1 MVLAAI
7 ALLIIALSTYYTSNL
22 VSQFAQEE
30 RNQVR
35 NWADAVER
43 RASLMRYQED
53 FFVALRQQER
63 QRVELLA
70 KTYQK
75 VLYGSLEE
83 ELTFYLE
90 IISNNTSI
98 PVIIVDKN
106 ENIIERQNVDKRFD
120 GQSRFDGELKDSFS
134 EYSPI
139 PISDT
144 KQLLYYKESIIFS
157 ELKRVLDDL
166 VSSFLTDI
174 ASNASNVPV
183 IITDST
189 LSNVLQYGN
198 LEAPPANDSLFWQQ
212 QILLMKSENTPIEIQ
227 FLDYGKTFIFYKS
240 SPMLLRIRYFPM
252 VQIAVIGLFF
262 LIAYLL
268 FSYARRSEQNQV
280 WVGMAKETA
289 HQIGTP
295 LSSLIAWVELL
306 KMEAQ
311 PFAGV
316 AEMEKDVSRL
326 EMIAERFSKIGST
339 PVLESVDLVRLL
351 EDTVQYLRPR
361 TSKKI
366 QYVFDFPLSEKVVL
380 PLNEALFQWVIENL
394 CKNAIDAMNGQGTIT
409 LALKTEA
416 HSVIMDVNDTG
427 RGMQKS
433 AIKQVFEP
441 GFTSKKRGWGL
452 GLTLAKRI
460 VKDYHK
466 GQIFVKSSVVNE
478 GTTIRIVLHKKA

>member
-43 RASLMRYQED
+43 RASLMRYQEN

-75 VLYGSLEE
+75 VLFGSLEE

-98 PVIIVDKN
+98 PVIIVDKDG
-106 ENIIERQNVDKRFD
+106 NIIERQNVDKRFN
-120 GQSRFDGELKDSFS
+120 GETRFEGELKESFS

-189 LSNVLQYGN
+189 FTNVLQYGN
-198 LEAPPANDSLFWQQ
+198 LEIPPLADSLFWQQ
-212 QILLMKSENTPIEIQ
+212 QIALMKTENLPIEIQ

-240 SPMLLRIRYFPM
+240 SPMLLRIQFFPL
-252 VQIAVIGLFF
+252 VQIAVIGLFL

-268 FSYARRSEQNQV
+268 FSYARRAEQNQV
-280 WVGMAKETA
+280 WAGMAKETA

-295 LSSLIAWVELL
+295 LSSLMAWIELL
-306 KMEAQ
+306 KMEENA
-311 PFAGV
+311 FTGV
-316 AEMEKDVSRL
+316 EEMEKDISRL

-339 PVLESVDLVRLL
+339 PVLEPVDMVRLL
-351 EDTVQYLRPR
+351 EDTVNYLRPR
-361 TSKKI
+361 TSKKV
-366 QYVFDFPLSEKVVL
+366 QYILDFPLNERVIL
-380 PLNEALFQWVIENL
+380 PLNESLFQWVIENL

-409 LALKTEA
+409 LSLKTEGNT
-416 HSVIMDVNDTG
+416 VNLDVSDTG
-427 RGMQKS
+427 KGMHKS
-433 AIKQVFEP
+433 AIKQAFEP
-441 GFTSKKRGWGL
+441 GYTSKKRGWGL

-466 GQIFVKSSVVNE
+466 GQIFVKSSIINE
-478 GTTIRIVLHKKA
+478 GTTLRIVLHKKG

>member
-43 RASLMRYQED
+43 RASLMRYQEN

-75 VLYGSLEE
+75 VLFGSLEE

-98 PVIIVDKN
+98 PVIIVDKDG
-106 ENIIERQNVDKRFD
+106 NIIERQNVDKRFN
-120 GQSRFDGELKDSFS
+120 GETRFEGELKESFS

-189 LSNVLQYGN
+189 FTNVLQYGN
-198 LEAPPANDSLFWQQ
+198 LEIPPLADSLFWQQ
-212 QILLMKSENTPIEIQ
+212 QIALMKTENLPIEIQ

-240 SPMLLRIRYFPM
+240 SPMLLRIQFFPL
-252 VQIAVIGLFF
+252 VQIAVIGFCSLHTC
-262 LIAYLL
+262 
-268 FSYARRSEQNQV
+268 FSAMPAVPSRIRCGREWPRKRRTKLV
-280 WVGMAKETA
+280 
-289 HQIGTP
+289 
-295 LSSLIAWVELL
+295 L
-306 KMEAQ
+306 
-311 PFAGV
+311 
-316 AEMEKDVSRL
+316 
-326 EMIAERFSKIGST
+326 RFR
-339 PVLESVDLVRLL
+339 V
-351 EDTVQYLRPR
+351 
-361 TSKKI
+361 
-366 QYVFDFPLSEKVVL
+366 
-380 PLNEALFQWVIENL
+380 
-394 CKNAIDAMNGQGTIT
+394 
-409 LALKTEA
+409 
-416 HSVIMDVNDTG
+416 
-427 RGMQKS
+427 
-433 AIKQVFEP
+433 
-441 GFTSKKRGWGL
+441 
-452 GLTLAKRI
+452 
-460 VKDYHK
+460 
-466 GQIFVKSSVVNE
+466 
-478 GTTIRIVLHKKA
+478 